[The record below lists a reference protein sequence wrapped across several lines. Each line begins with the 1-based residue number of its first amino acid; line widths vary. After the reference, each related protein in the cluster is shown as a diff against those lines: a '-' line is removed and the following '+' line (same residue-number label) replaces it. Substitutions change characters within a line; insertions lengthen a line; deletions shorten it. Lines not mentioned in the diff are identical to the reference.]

1 MNGAPLKSWTERL
14 LEMAV
19 ALVAVGLLLN
29 WAWTLIR
36 PLIPV
41 MVIIGGLGTIGSY
54 LVQRNRGWWPKGHSM
69 WVDLQNF
76 DE

>member
-1 MNGAPLKSWTERL
+1 MNSAPFKSWTDRL
-14 LEMAV
+14 LEMAI

-41 MVIIGGLGTIGSY
+41 IVIIGGLGVIGTFI
-54 LVQRNRGWWPKGHSM
+54 VQRNRRW
-69 WVDLQNF
+69 
-76 DE
+76 